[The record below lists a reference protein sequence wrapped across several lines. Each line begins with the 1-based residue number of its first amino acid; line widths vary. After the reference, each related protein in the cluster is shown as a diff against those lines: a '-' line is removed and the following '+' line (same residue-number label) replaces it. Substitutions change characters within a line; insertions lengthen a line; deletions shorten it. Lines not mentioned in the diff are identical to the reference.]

1 MIEQGFS
8 GFGSRDVDQHRRP
21 LRCVIV
27 DSDVAVR
34 GVMRLALADCE
45 VVAERFT
52 SQSDLINACG
62 RCAPDMLFFDPDLC
76 GFDPIDALEALGA
89 SGFHGAVQLV
99 SGSHALLDQIE
110 RAGELSGLTM
120 LRPLRKPFRASDIQR
135 IAQDWRN
142 LH

>member
-1 MIEQGFS
+1 
-8 GFGSRDVDQHRRP
+8 
-21 LRCVIV
+21 
-27 DSDVAVR
+27 
-34 GVMRLALADCE
+34 MRLALADCE

-62 RCAPDMLFFDPDLC
+62 HCAPNMLFFDPDLC